1 MVPFST
7 MIPHSSYLH
16 VFKDIHV
23 IWLGRG
29 VGGYTIIIF
38 VVVVGVGVENN

>member
-1 MVPFST
+1 
-7 MIPHSSYLH
+7 MILHSSYLH

-29 VGGYTIIIF
+29 GGYTIIIF
-38 VVVVGVGVENN
+38 VVVVVVGVKNN

>member
-7 MIPHSSYLH
+7 MILHSSYLH

-23 IWLGRG
+23 ICLGRG
-29 VGGYTIIIF
+29 GGVTIIIF